1 MSRIDYLMPANNS
14 IVLDL
19 YFNFTNK
26 SNVIDM
32 LSLAY
37 NFFYLVV
44 AYFLGHPVCS
54 VTNSAQGTK
63 VVSCTTQQNRR

>member
-14 IVLDL
+14 VVLDL

-26 SNVIDM
+26 SNVTDM

-44 AYFLGHPVCS
+44 AYFFGPPCM
-54 VTNSAQGTK
+54 
-63 VVSCTTQQNRR
+63 